1 MKKMFNKSQA
11 ILQETSCIQNALLIT
26 SKSTILE
33 RIRRKESSKADHAV
47 AIFGHKRH
55 LPDILETHILNSMP
69 EDVGIDRV
77 VCLGCTNLCHHAP
90 SLHIV
95 LETQHINEELIEVF
109 SWNPT

>member
-69 EDVGIDRV
+69 AVQIVLFSQVYLYMIQD
-77 VCLGCTNLCHHAP
+77 NLCVEK
-90 SLHIV
+90 LFLCIYRC
-95 LETQHINEELIEVF
+95 VF
-109 SWNPT
+109 SLRRIPREDFN